1 MPHNRKTFY
10 VLRALR
16 LAIKQNFR
24 QPGKIDFFI
33 MQSTNRKIFFTVK
46 TPILMAA
53 ADSYA
58 RKNNAFIPRP
68 RNTF

>member
-24 QPGKIDFFI
+24 QPGKIDFLSYETQI
-33 MQSTNRKIFFTVK
+33 EKFFHCKNT
-46 TPILMAA
+46 
-53 ADSYA
+53 DSHG
-58 RKNNAFIPRP
+58 RR
-68 RNTF
+68 R